1 MLKKC
6 KECGTVHDTDDAICT
21 TCGGE
26 LEEFIEPIS
35 EKDKNALEP
44 WMYLSTFFIPLFGIL
59 LSCVY
64 VLKDDK
70 KSGKSLIC
78 TVFFSFIMYGFLLTL
93 YGLHMGWL

>member
-6 KECGTVHDTDDAICT
+6 KECGTVHDTDDTICT

-26 LEEFIEPIS
+26 LEEYVEPTS
-35 EKDKNALEP
+35 DKNKNAPDP
-44 WMYLSTFFIPLFGIL
+44 WMYISTFFIPLFGIL
-59 LSCVY
+59 LSCIY

-78 TVFFSFIMYGFLLTL
+78 TVFFSLVMYGLILFLF
-93 YGLHMGWL
+93 GSNANWW